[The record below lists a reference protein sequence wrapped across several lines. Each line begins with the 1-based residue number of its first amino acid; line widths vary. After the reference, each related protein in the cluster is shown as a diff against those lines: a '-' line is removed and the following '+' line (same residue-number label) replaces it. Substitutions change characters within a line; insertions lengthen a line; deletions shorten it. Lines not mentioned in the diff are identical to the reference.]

1 MQFSILQVHPEEII
15 EETAKLSNG
24 DVKTPST
31 ARLERADDMG
41 SSSSLGTV
49 QAQSGRGHERVDSF
63 ESVYR
68 YWHPLA
74 SESSS
79 AITRIELDFC

>member
-1 MQFSILQVHPEEII
+1 MID
-15 EETAKLSNG
+15 ETTKLSNG
-24 DVKTPST
+24 DVVTPTS

-49 QAQSGRGHERVDSF
+49 QAQSSSRGHERVDSF

-68 YWHPLA
+68 YLHPSA
-74 SESSS
+74 SGSSS
-79 AITRIELDFC
+79 ARS

>member
-1 MQFSILQVHPEEII
+1 MQFVFLQVHPEEII

-24 DVKTPST
+24 DVKTPPSN

-49 QAQSGRGHERVDSF
+49 QPQLSRGHERVDSS
-63 ESVYR
+63 ESLYR
-68 YWHPLA
+68 YLHA
-74 SESSS
+74 MVSESSS
-79 AITRIELDFC
+79 ARTEIRLE